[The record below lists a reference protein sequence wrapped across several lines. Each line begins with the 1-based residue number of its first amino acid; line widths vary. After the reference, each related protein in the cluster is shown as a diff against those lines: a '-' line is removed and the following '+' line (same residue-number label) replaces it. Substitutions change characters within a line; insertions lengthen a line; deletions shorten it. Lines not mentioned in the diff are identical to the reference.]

1 MHFELLE
8 DIIHSP
14 LHSLLTNILGNYL
27 GGEFSVAYDVIAKY
41 FEGNPNEKSLKTSEE
56 KHAESELILFQSRC
70 LEKQDKFDAAI
81 IHLRSQQSKLV
92 DVLSFR
98 VKVAEL
104 LILSARFS
112 EAAIV
117 WDKLV
122 REQGENYRF
131 HSGLQCALLRLNVD
145 SAKKMFLLRH
155 LDLPSTILSLS
166 DEQKDLLMEHYNVK
180 NYKSRAVGKILLSV
194 ARGDHLRE
202 LLEAHIRKSL
212 HDEVPALYQDIFS
225 LVRDSS
231 SVLLRDPVDFRR
243 HPVTLMAVDIVD
255 RLVANLKCSD
265 TFDTSPV
272 DGSKAIREAP
282 GVLLWGMFLQAHL
295 LVRCGKVT
303 DALLVV
309 EACLEH
315 TPTALDVHTMKARLL
330 KKAGDVREAAAT
342 MEYCRSLGMRLSTT
356 LSTSHTHHQPLS
368 HTHHLSLSCTH
379 YRTHPTYTHAPILST
394 PFRSTGQIPKQ
405 QGYEILSPVRPDPGT
420 SLNSSAHICMHTTY
434 LYSTAEALP

>member
-1 MHFELLE
+1 
-8 DIIHSP
+8 
-14 LHSLLTNILGNYL
+14 
-27 GGEFSVAYDVIAKY
+27 VAYDVIAKY

-131 HSGLQCALLRLNVD
+131 HSGLQCALLRLNVE

-166 DEQKDLLMEHYNVK
+166 NEQKDLLMEHYNVK
-180 NYKSRAVGKILLSV
+180 NYKSRAIGKILLSV

-231 SVLLRDPVDFRR
+231 SILLRDPVDFRT

-255 RLVANLKCSD
+255 RLVVNLKCSD
-265 TFDTSPV
+265 TFDTAPV
-272 DGSKAIREAP
+272 DGSKAVREAP

-342 MEYCRSLGMRLSTT
+342 MEYCRSLGMKLSTT
-356 LSTSHTHHQPLS
+356 LSTSHTHHHSLCY
-368 HTHHLSLSCTH
+368 THHHSLCYNHFFSLSYTH
-379 YRTHPTYTHAPILST
+379 YRTYPIYTYAPTLST

-405 QGYEILSPVRPDPGT
+405 QSYEVLSPVRPDPGT
-420 SLNSSAHICMHTTY
+420 LLNSSAHICMHTTY
-434 LYSTAEALP
+434 IYSTAEALP

>member
-1 MHFELLE
+1 MFHCR
-8 DIIHSP
+8 P
-14 LHSLLTNILGNYL
+14 LNSQFSQLAGNYL
-27 GGEFSVAYDVIAKY
+27 GGEFSVAHDVIAKY

-70 LEKQDKFDAAI
+70 LEKQDKYDAAI

-104 LILSARFS
+104 LVLSGRFS

-131 HSGLQCALLRLNVD
+131 HSGLQSALLKLDVE
-145 SAKKMFLLRH
+145 SSKKTFLLKH
-155 LDLPSTILSLS
+155 LDLPSTVMSLS
-166 DEQKDLLMEHYNVK
+166 DEQKDVLMEQYNTR
-180 NYKSRAVGKILLSV
+180 NYKSRAIGKILLSV
-194 ARGDHLRE
+194 VRGDQLKG

-225 LVRDSS
+225 LVRDPAC
-231 SVLLRDPVDFRR
+231 VLSRDPVDFRA
-243 HPVTLMAVDIVD
+243 HPITLMAADIVD
-255 RLVANLKCSD
+255 RLVVNLKNSD
-265 TFDTSPV
+265 TFDIAPV
-272 DGSKAIREAP
+272 DGSKAVREAP

-303 DALLVV
+303 EALLVV

-330 KKAGDVREAAAT
+330 KKAGDVKEAAAT
-342 MEYCRSLGMRLSTT
+342 MEYCRSLGTRQGPRTPP
-356 LSTSHTHHQPLS
+356 HP
-368 HTHHLSLSCTH
+368 SL
-379 YRTHPTYTHAPILST
+379 A
-394 PFRSTGQIPKQ
+394 
-405 QGYEILSPVRPDPGT
+405 
-420 SLNSSAHICMHTTY
+420 
-434 LYSTAEALP
+434 